1 MKYLNKFRTLLIG
14 LISVSL
20 LSSCEKEL
28 TDLDPIDLI
37 PAQNAFQNM
46 ADVLTGVNG
55 VYGSYAGRRAPYL
68 SSFISDEVRLGTGT
82 EYRNVGNILFNWT
95 YVNDSQDWRDGENGG
110 AWTNLYQVIDRANRV
125 LEFMEPVQ
133 PANAAEAAL
142 KQQYRGE
149 MLAMRAFAHLEL
161 LRWYAP
167 TPQYD
172 PNGLG
177 IVVMSEYVKAPASFK
192 PQRSN
197 QGQAVALILADLNA
211 ARDLIPATFVDVS
224 RITRNA
230 VLGGLA
236 RLALH
241 TRDWNNVITNATT
254 VITAQPINT
263 DAAYTNIWTTR
274 SLPANQ
280 SSEVIWKLNVAP
292 VNLGAAVGSLW
303 QDVGSGAVQ
312 ASASSKLVNTFD
324 AINDI
329 RFATF
334 FATSPARTLIRK
346 YGLVITAPTANGEN
360 FQYDIKMMRTSEL
373 LLARAEAHAEAN
385 NLPAA
390 NADLA
395 ALRAARITG
404 YTHVDIN
411 DRSQLISAILE
422 ERYKELCYEGQRYFD
437 LKRRALPISRSLAD
451 VVGVVALTELPVS
464 NFRYILP
471 IPQQEVFANRNI
483 QQNPGY

>member
-1 MKYLNKFRTLLIG
+1 MNYLNKFKKLLIG
-14 LISVSL
+14 VMAVSF

-28 TDLDPIDLI
+28 TDLDPIDVI
-37 PAQNAFQNM
+37 PAEDAIQNM
-46 ADVLTGVNG
+46 ADVLTAVNG
-55 VYGSYAGRRAPYL
+55 VYGSYAGRRAHYL
-68 SSFISDEVRLGTGT
+68 SSFIADEIRLGTGT

-110 AWTNLYQVIDRANRV
+110 AWTNLYAVIDRANRV
-125 LEFMEPVQ
+125 LEFMEPV
-133 PANAAEAAL
+133 PTANASEAAL

-161 LRWYAP
+161 LRWFQA

-177 IVVMSEYVKAPASFK
+177 IVVMTEYAKAPPTFK
-192 PQRSN
+192 PQRTN
-197 QGQAVALILADLNA
+197 QSVAVAQILADLNS
-211 ARDLIPATFVDVS
+211 ARDLIPTSFTDVS

-230 VLGGLA
+230 VIGGLA

-241 TRDWNNVITNATT
+241 TRDWANVVSNATT

-263 DAAYTNIWTTR
+263 GSAYTNIWTTR

-280 SSEVIWKLNVAP
+280 SSEVIWKLNISPA
-292 VNLGAAVGSLW
+292 NLGSAIGSLW

-312 ASASSKLVNTFD
+312 ASASTKLVSTFD

-329 RFATF
+329 RFSTF
-334 FATSPARTLIRK
+334 FLTSPSRTLIRK
-346 YGLVITAPTANGEN
+346 YGVVITNPANGEN

-373 LLARAEAHAEAN
+373 LLARAEANAELNNLTAAN
-385 NLPAA
+385 N
-390 NADLA
+390 DLA
-395 ALRAARITG
+395 ALRAARIDS
-404 YTHVDIN
+404 YTHTPIN
-411 DRSQLISAILE
+411 DRAQLINAILE
-422 ERYKELCYEGQRYFD
+422 ERFKELCYEGQRYFD
-437 LKRRALPISRSLAD
+437 LKRRALPLTRALVD
-451 VVGVVALTELPVS
+451 VVGVTALTELPVS

-471 IPQQEVFANRNI
+471 IPQQEIFANVNM